1 LAECLLPKPAGLS
14 AVARTGPYVP
24 SQERAALLM
33 WQPVVRRD
41 ARARDLHPG
50 KGGMTMKVNVK
61 THVIRAVLALAAVA
75 SSALVLE
82 AAKRWN

>member
-1 LAECLLPKPAGLS
+1 
-14 AVARTGPYVP
+14 
-24 SQERAALLM
+24 
-33 WQPVVRRD
+33 
-41 ARARDLHPG
+41 
-50 KGGMTMKVNVK
+50 MTMKVNVK

>member
-1 LAECLLPKPAGLS
+1 
-14 AVARTGPYVP
+14 
-24 SQERAALLM
+24 M